1 MAAKSWL
8 IDTAKSMIVV
18 NPKDFPMGL
27 GAQPREDWPT
37 ESVGVML
44 YEAKNVMPTPFGY
57 KSFFDQSQRF
67 QVGQLTDKKVQDVFC
82 YQTADMRQV
91 LVALCED
98 GIYVANATTGSATA
112 WVRIVDLS
120 AGEVVGVRRLWTRAT
135 IGNRVFLYQ
144 QGQPKVWALVTPDVY
159 AEAATPSPVAGAT
172 RTQVWTNWNM
182 GLVSYIPNF
191 INMAGQ
197 LGIFRAD
204 NRLGMWDSANA
215 VAWSSANYIEDF
227 KPNAQTFAGVTT
239 FTDVQGRIIKILG
252 SGDAFVIYATASI
265 VYCSSLQGT
274 PEKWRGSAIAS
285 DIGVSFDI
293 QVVAAQPDTTQF
305 ALTSAGMMYIK
316 DAQFQYILPEVTDYL
331 AGENEVLALSMI
343 EGRHLFIH
351 CANVF
356 PGSRYGVESKI
367 LKDFNNNEFKFPA
380 PVGGTPDDGFGDLL
394 EDYISGANSTLQDA
408 FKDYE
413 QIPDAPPL
421 PNDDTLL
428 EPCYDIKTFESTWAD
443 TTFTPT
449 PTGNYMLA
457 SELMPGVQYNL
468 TNYLVRPTVT
478 NNSIYTNSNM
488 PGDWSG
494 QDVIDKLDQGMTKFN
509 AQVEYQNAWIQAL
522 LTGGTVAKLDTS
534 GGTAAP
540 PPDYTG
546 QPLTAAIPKTY
557 VGEYTLINCV
567 NPADLIAESNECR
580 ILLATSRRNSIKAKV
595 YFEGTET
602 YSDRRKAYQYPGAQA
617 LEPGLLQEIQTTY
630 PGFHL
635 LGGEVGPSRLGIPN
649 PSVKPE
655 RNTRPT
661 AADFGLEVP
670 EMPKCL
676 FAAGY
681 NFDLIQ
687 EFTNYGTSQ
696 GFLPEQLN
704 SSSITY
710 LLWMLAF
717 HRDLVTLMEGDS
729 IDNFLARMDL
739 GRAWGQQ
746 KGIYQGNENTISYYH
761 PVIGVPDW
769 SWIVAALNTQVSYAS
784 AGDEMSLVME
794 VSYPLNPLSPMN
806 IALYINTNIEL
817 TVNDPGMY
825 TPRGGPTTIVCDI
838 LRAIFRTIGGDSYD
852 SADLAAWDNLQ
863 GRRGYKL
870 EGNYTAENEW
880 IPDSPSQDIV
890 YEAELSGWGY
900 TPHGGFS
907 FRKTHTRHSSTT
919 CPMPTSAYSY
929 KPSTPDPVVV
939 VPNEG
944 SDGGK
949 LNPPYKW
956 EYPDAIP
963 FPDNFVLY
971 QQGSLAPYYP
981 LYAGAVVYD
990 SLLEK
995 FGVYN
1000 EPHYLVYETLPVNR
1014 SDNTVMPVVDVGMY
1028 AGCLD
1033 VSKAVTVF
1041 TPNTPRAM
1049 ATWGKVGYY
1058 RLGMTNM
1065 YEARAYFK
1073 EKSYGH
1079 LIVEVSMDG
1088 IAVDPSLTLAVEFN
1102 GESSAFLPFTACGK
1116 WFNIRVE
1123 GQFNLNTLQ
1132 VNSESAGRR

>member
-8 IDTAKSMIVV
+8 IDTAKSMIVI

-44 YEAKNVMPTPFGY
+44 YDAKNVMPTPFGY

-144 QGQPKVWALVTPDVY
+144 QGQPKVWAIVTPDVY
-159 AEAATPSPVAGAT
+159 AEAATPSPITDAT
-172 RTQVWTNWNM
+172 RTQVWADWNM
-182 GLVSYIPNF
+182 GMVSYIPNF

-215 VAWSSANYIEDF
+215 VAWSSANYVEDF
-227 KPNAQTFAGVTT
+227 KPSAQTFAGVTT

-265 VYCSSLQGT
+265 VYCASLQGT

-293 QVVAAQPDTTQF
+293 QAVAAQPDTIQF

-351 CANVF
+351 CTNVF
-356 PGSRYGVESKI
+356 PGSRYGVESRI
-367 LKDFNNNEFKFPA
+367 LKDFNNNEYKFPT
-380 PVGGTPDDGFGDLL
+380 PIGGSPEDGFGDLL
-394 EDYISGANSTLQDA
+394 DDYISGANETLQDA

-413 QIPDAPPL
+413 PIPDAPAL
-421 PNDDTLL
+421 PTSDTLL
-428 EPCYDIKTFESTWAD
+428 EPCYNIKTFESTWAD
-443 TTFTPT
+443 TTFAPNPT
-449 PTGNYMLA
+449 A
-457 SELMPGVQYNL
+457 SELLDSKLTLGV
-468 TNYLVRPTVT
+468 TYLLEDYIVAPAVTV
-478 NNSIYTNSNM
+478 NSISENTNA
-488 PGDWSG
+488 PGDWAG
-494 QDVIDKLDQGMTKFN
+494 QDIITKLDQGMIKFN
-509 AQVEYQNAWIQAL
+509 AQVAYQNAWSSANGSDIPVN
-522 LTGGTVAKLDTS
+522 LTRTGPVPPQWDGINPLVVNWEDTFIDKYFLPNCLS
-534 GGTAAP
+534 LEDFKATA
-540 PPDYTG
+540 
-546 QPLTAAIPKTY
+546 
-557 VGEYTLINCV
+557 
-567 NPADLIAESNECR
+567 NECR
-580 ILLATSRRNSIKAKV
+580 IRLYADKDRLLEIEARFTGV
-595 YFEGTET
+595 ET
-602 YSDRRKAYQYPGAQA
+602 YDSGNLWNFWASYGSITDLNTTCPLITCPKFAVRVPYTVELEAEFRANWQATYGVAFEYQVKLPYQLGSPYYYCHPRYCTWAATRFPDKCVVDGGTSEQFFANLALSSSAFPAGGIYHYHATAEFPIYDDHLMWEILAGATWNFDPLYPYRFSIPSGATHKDPYGWGPYNNRTSGAIRYFHA
-617 LEPGLLQEIQTTY
+617 LEPGLGWSGSEMISRMSQAGSNGSGYYTL
-630 PGFHL
+630 
-635 LGGEVGPSRLGIPN
+635 VGTITKTVELKPN
-649 PSVKPE
+649 FS
-655 RNTRPT
+655 
-661 AADFGLEVP
+661 G
-670 EMPKCL
+670 
-676 FAAGY
+676 
-681 NFDLIQ
+681 NF
-687 EFTNYGTSQ
+687 
-696 GFLPEQLN
+696 
-704 SSSITY
+704 
-710 LLWMLAF
+710 
-717 HRDLVTLMEGDS
+717 
-729 IDNFLARMDL
+729 
-739 GRAWGQQ
+739 
-746 KGIYQGNENTISYYH
+746 TI
-761 PVIGVPDW
+761 
-769 SWIVAALNTQVSYAS
+769 
-784 AGDEMSLVME
+784 
-794 VSYPLNPLSPMN
+794 
-806 IALYINTNIEL
+806 
-817 TVNDPGMY
+817 
-825 TPRGGPTTIVCDI
+825 
-838 LRAIFRTIGGDSYD
+838 
-852 SADLAAWDNLQ
+852 
-863 GRRGYKL
+863 
-870 EGNYTAENEW
+870 
-880 IPDSPSQDIV
+880 

-900 TPHGGFS
+900 TPKGGFS
-907 FRKTHTRHSSTT
+907 FRKTHRRHFSTT

-939 VPNEG
+939 PNEG

-956 EYPDAIP
+956 TYPDAIP

-1041 TPNTPRAM
+1041 TPNTPKAM
-1049 ATWGKVGYY
+1049 ATWGKIGYY

-1088 IAVDPSLTLAVEFN
+1088 IAIDPSLTLAVEFN
-1102 GESSAFLPFTACGK
+1102 GESSAFLPFTAVGK
-1116 WFNIRVE
+1116 WFNIRLE
-1123 GQFNLNTLQ
+1123 GRFNLTTLQ
-1132 VNSESAGRR
+1132 VNSEASGRR